1 MKHFTFLPGT
11 NFPVPSPSSTRRPPI
26 MASARCLSSLTI
38 SVLINL
44 CAVFFLCLN
53 LLQNHVLLHGRAVDQ
68 QQWHSKPPP
77 HGDAPLAPVGNDQR
91 TSHNHDDDDE
101 VSDNIALTIPRGT
114 AQARPAARLT
124 TEQDSQI
131 RRAQYGGKGDRPHLG
146 GFTEFDAMGVS
157 PTLWT
162 HMVRHW
168 GIKSVL
174 DVGCGRGI
182 STAWFITHGLEF
194 VQCVEGSHDAV
205 LQSIVPNA
213 TLTATATAVTTTT
226 ITTTSR
232 KKSGEKHTVEYPRVV
247 EHDFSLGPWWPPR
260 TVDAV
265 WCVEFTEHVGRNY
278 QPNYLPSFRSAAL
291 IFVTHSNWGGWHH
304 VEVHDDEWWR
314 VRWEAA
320 GLVYSQSMTDEARA
334 MAMQDSSR
342 RDLTRHMTEDYMYF
356 VGQHLWLSLQVFINP
371 MVASLPRHSH
381 LFAEHGCFGGRN
393 DGEKIH
399 VDCSRAKNAKGEHL
413 TPLPESF
420 KALNLTKEMDDAWL
434 DLIKDFKAGGR
445 PRQGNG
451 KNMRPMNVP
460 ESLE

>member
-1 MKHFTFLPGT
+1 
-11 NFPVPSPSSTRRPPI
+11 
-26 MASARCLSSLTI
+26 
-38 SVLINL
+38 
-44 CAVFFLCLN
+44 
-53 LLQNHVLLHGRAVDQ
+53 
-68 QQWHSKPPP
+68 
-77 HGDAPLAPVGNDQR
+77 
-91 TSHNHDDDDE
+91 
-101 VSDNIALTIPRGT
+101 
-114 AQARPAARLT
+114 
-124 TEQDSQI
+124 
-131 RRAQYGGKGDRPHLG
+131 
-146 GFTEFDAMGVS
+146 MGVS
-157 PTLWT
+157 PMLWT

-205 LQSIVPNA
+205 LQSIVPNS
-213 TLTATATAVTTTT
+213 TLTATAITTTT
-226 ITTTSR
+226 TTR
-232 KKSGEKHTVEYPRVV
+232 KKSQEKLWDRGGRLVP
-247 EHDFSLGPWWPPR
+247 SI
-260 TVDAV
+260 AV
-265 WCVEFTEHVGRNY
+265 WCVEFTEHVGRNF

-291 IFVTHSNWGGWHH
+291 IFVTHSNWGGWHR

-320 GLVYSQSMTDEARA
+320 GLVFSQSMTDEARA
-334 MAMQDSSR
+334 MAMQDLSR

-381 LFAEHGCFGGRN
+381 LFAKHRCFGGRN

-399 VDCSRAKNAKGEHL
+399 VDCSHAKNAEGEHL

-420 KALNLTKEMDDAWL
+420 KALNLTKEMDDACL
-434 DLIKDFKAGGR
+434 DLIKDFKAGGW
-445 PRQGNG
+445 PRQGNS
-451 KNMRPMNVP
+451 KNMKPMNVP